1 MRKFLKYLIVF
12 VPAMALLYLLNKPL
26 EFINFFVY
34 KNIYLSEAKDSK
46 IDNNIIL
53 IELPRVVEG
62 KELEDYDNFRLRL
75 VDLLKDLRNRINDNG
90 PPAAV
95 IIDFHFTK
103 YSGDSTVL
111 KKLKFALKLLRIK
124 GTKIFATYP
133 MNNSNNLEF
142 YKVEQEVRTELYD
155 DKANYF
161 QDGRLHTQMINK
173 HGVLFYLPIL
183 KFSDNKPANGIKAL
197 PLRVAEHTP
206 SKSEMNLR
214 DYPNG
219 YVLPVGDTLSLYNQT
234 FKFEHEKDSISNGI
248 LKPKNEKKTIPN
260 KWNGK
265 YVIIGDFDLDTHKSF
280 NGHKGPQ
287 LVAWA
292 LNDQLKDKDN
302 SFAKQPFDI
311 FFGELALVFFMTLIV
326 VGIFLLIFNLIKF
339 LQTRPIIIALLSFS
353 FGLII
358 LIGIGFAIL
367 NFFNE
372 VLPVFYVSSSMMLT
386 SIFAWHY
393 SKQIL
398 IAGIAPGGEI
408 YDLFISYNRK
418 TSQDWVIKNVF
429 EPLEKYRKK
438 DGSEL
443 KIFFDKKS
451 IKNSN
456 AFAFKYTRGVQDSKL
471 FLPICSEGYKS
482 SNHCMNELS
491 VAYTR
496 HFGTPSKIKLFII
509 AFNDECVPSDI
520 EHLSWHNKDEEFMND
535 LLSVIDKSESKQ
547 PDKPETI
554 EVLPI
559 ENQEPKQPDKPE
571 TIEPMEL
578 DNQDSKPTD
587 KLDSI
592 EEVNLEHQEA
602 ELSEKEEMVRPTKK
616 DKKSEKKD
624 KKEKEKKV
632 KKNTKKKDK
641 KKEKK
646 KSKKE
651 DKEINKKK
659 AKKEEKEKAKKKDKK
674 TKKKS
679 NKKDKKEKEKNV
691 KKSADKKAKK
701 INNKKTKKSSD
712 KKIKKAKKK
721 KGKKS

>member
-12 VPAMALLYLLNKPL
+12 IPSMALLFLLNKPL

-34 KNIYLSEAKDSK
+34 KNIYLWDAKDSK
-46 IDNNIIL
+46 IDKDIIL
-53 IELPRVVEG
+53 IELPRIAEG

-75 VDLLKDLRNRINDNG
+75 VDLLKDLRKRIDNNG

-103 YSGDSTVL
+103 YQGDSTVL
-111 KKLKFALKLLRIK
+111 KKLEFALKFLRMK

-133 MNNSNNLEF
+133 MNNLNNLEF
-142 YKVEQEVRTELYD
+142 DKVEQEVRTELYD
-155 DKANYF
+155 DKTNYF
-161 QDGRLHTQMINK
+161 QDGRLHTQIINK
-173 HGVLFYLPIL
+173 YGVLIYLPIL
-183 KFSDNKPANGIKAL
+183 KFSDNKPNNGIKAL
-197 PLRVAEHTP
+197 PLRVAEYA
-206 SKSEMNLR
+206 SGKSELKQS
-214 DYPNG
+214 DYPSG

-234 FKFEHEKDSISNGI
+234 YTFKHEKDSTNNGV
-248 LKPKNEKKTIPN
+248 LKPENEKKTIPS

-265 YVIIGDFDLDTHKSF
+265 YIIIGDFDYDTHKSF
-280 NGHKGPQ
+280 NEHKGPQ

-292 LNDQLKDKDN
+292 LNDQLKDKEN
-302 SFAKQPFDI
+302 SFAKQPFDN

-326 VGIFLLIFNLIKF
+326 VGIFLLIFNLIKI
-339 LQTRPIIIALLSFS
+339 LQTRPIIIALLSFL
-353 FGLII
+353 FGFLI

-386 SIFAWHY
+386 SVFAWHY

-408 YDLFISYNRK
+408 FDLFISYNRR
-418 TSQDWVIKNVF
+418 TSQDWVIKNLF

-471 FLPICSEGYKS
+471 FIPICSEGYKN

-509 AFNDECVPSDI
+509 AFNDESVPRDI
-520 EHLSWHNKDEEFMND
+520 EHLSWHNKDEDFMND
-535 LLSVIDKSESKQ
+535 LLSVLDKDEPKQLEESNKVKKQESDPQAQKQ
-547 PDKPETI
+547 PDKQDITKPMEI
-554 EVLPI
+554 D
-559 ENQEPKQPDKPE
+559 NQEPK
-571 TIEPMEL
+571 
-578 DNQDSKPTD
+578 PTD
-587 KLDSI
+587 KSDSI
-592 EEVNLEHQEA
+592 EAVNLEHQED
-602 ELSEKEEMVRPTKK
+602 EPSEKEEIVISDKKSSDKKVKKSNKK
-616 DKKSEKKD
+616 DKKSD
-624 KKEKEKKV
+624 KKEKKENKI
-632 KKNTKKKDK
+632 
-641 KKEKK
+641 KEKK

-651 DKEINKKK
+651 
-659 AKKEEKEKAKKKDKK
+659 EKEKDKNKIKKEKKKKDKK
-674 TKKKS
+674 KDKKAEKKKTKS
-679 NKKDKKEKEKNV
+679 KSDKKNKKSEKKKDKKV
-691 KKSADKKAKK
+691 KD
-701 INNKKTKKSSD
+701 KKTKKSSD
-712 KKIKKAKKK
+712 KKNKKAKKK
-721 KGKKS
+721 KG